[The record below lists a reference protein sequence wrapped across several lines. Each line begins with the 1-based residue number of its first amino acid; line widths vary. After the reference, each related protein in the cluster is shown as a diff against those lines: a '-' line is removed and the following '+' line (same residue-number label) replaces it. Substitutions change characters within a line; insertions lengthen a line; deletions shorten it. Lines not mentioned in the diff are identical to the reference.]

1 MAYEMGQKVLA
12 NIKTFEKENWNLN
25 FKNFRFET
33 AEDFTFLQSN
43 VVPVLVSADFLQMVE
58 LVEYAA
64 KETVK
69 FISKVN
75 LKVLSKGLIE
85 KVANH
90 MQVKEAECV
99 LDENVRE
106 DVYKGGRE

>member
-1 MAYEMGQKVLA
+1 MK
-12 NIKTFEKENWNLN
+12 IKYLKI
-25 FKNFRFET
+25 FRFET

-106 DVYKGGRE
+106 DVYKGRRDNIVLKVFYDLSIYRFLVS

>member
-1 MAYEMGQKVLA
+1 M
-12 NIKTFEKENWNLN
+12 
-25 FKNFRFET
+25 
-33 AEDFTFLQSN
+33 
-43 VVPVLVSADFLQMVE
+43 VPVLVSADFLQMVE

-106 DVYKGGRE
+106 DVYKGRRE

>member
-1 MAYEMGQKVLA
+1 M
-12 NIKTFEKENWNLN
+12 KE
-25 FKNFRFET
+25 FT
-33 AEDFTFLQSN
+33 ITMEDFTFLQSN

>member
-1 MAYEMGQKVLA
+1 
-12 NIKTFEKENWNLN
+12 
-25 FKNFRFET
+25 
-33 AEDFTFLQSN
+33 
-43 VVPVLVSADFLQMVE
+43 MVE

-106 DVYKGGRE
+106 DVYKGRRDNIVFKVFYDLSIYRFLVSWCFHLNQAFDNKFGYEGATF